1 MAQSSTTV
9 RRSLVVGTL
18 GLLGVSFAF
27 FVGAY
32 AGAALNGQTHS
43 VTVARIPVTS
53 LMPASLQK

>member
-1 MAQSSTTV
+1 MAQTNMTL

-18 GLLGVSFAF
+18 GLLGASCAF
-27 FVGAY
+27 IVGAY

-53 LMPASLQK
+53 LMQASLQK